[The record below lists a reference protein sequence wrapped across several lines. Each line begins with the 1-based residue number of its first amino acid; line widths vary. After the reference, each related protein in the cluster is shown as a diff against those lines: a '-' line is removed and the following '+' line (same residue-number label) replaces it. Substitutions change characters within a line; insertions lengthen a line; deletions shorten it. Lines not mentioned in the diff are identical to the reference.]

1 MPSPMQVPRG
11 RLGPALRRRRL
22 PMAALTVSAV
32 VHVVLGGG
40 LLAAVIWS
48 GWNAR
53 KVYVV
58 NLVPSISAVGA
69 PTAAPP
75 RPAVPTPP
83 RPPPASTFRPVS
95 KCRTVRSRP

>member
-1 MPSPMQVPRG
+1 MQVPRG

-32 VHVVLGGG
+32 VHVVLAGG
-40 LLAAVIWS
+40 LLVAVIWG

-58 NLVPSISAVGA
+58 NLVPSIALPISAV
-69 PTAAPP
+69 
-75 RPAVPTPP
+75 PA
-83 RPPPASTFRPVS
+83 
-95 KCRTVRSRP
+95 